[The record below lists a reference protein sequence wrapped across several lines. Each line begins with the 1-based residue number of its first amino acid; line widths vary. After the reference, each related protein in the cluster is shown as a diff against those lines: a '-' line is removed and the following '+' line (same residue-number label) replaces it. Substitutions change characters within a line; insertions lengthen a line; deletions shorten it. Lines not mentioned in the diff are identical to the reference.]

1 MSRAPHFELKEEK
14 KNVACSNLGW
24 KEAIRSKY
32 SIKTYPLCRLTSR
45 CSRFYLWTSPFL
57 PCPPCPPCLPCPP
70 LQQCSSRRVQ
80 HATDR
85 FMLQPL
91 RTWEVCLSTVFQE
104 YSNTELILQ
113 ILVGSPNRNPYHSRS
128 LRQSISFLP
137 FIFEPSIAYL
147 SPRSH
152 KEQANPKTLFTNSL
166 TTA

>member
-1 MSRAPHFELKEEK
+1 M
-14 KNVACSNLGW
+14 ACSKLGW

-32 SIKTYPLCRLTSR
+32 STKTYPLCRLTSR

-57 PCPPCPPCLPCPP
+57 PCPPCPPCPPCLPCPP
-70 LQQCSSRRVQ
+70 PQQCSSRRVQ

-91 RTWEVCLSTVFQE
+91 GTLEVCLSTVFQE

-128 LRQSISFLP
+128 LRLRQSISFLA
-137 FIFEPSIAYL
+137 FIFEPSTAYL

-152 KEQANPKTLFTNSL
+152 KEQVNPKSVFTNSL

>member
-14 KNVACSNLGW
+14 KNVACSRLGW

-32 SIKTYPLCRLTSR
+32 STKTYPLCRLTSR
-45 CSRFYLWTSPFL
+45 CSRFYLRTSPFL
-57 PCPPCPPCLPCPP
+57 ACPPCPPCLPCPP

-104 YSNTELILQ
+104 YSNTELIH
-113 ILVGSPNRNPYHSRS
+113 SPNPCRFSEHKS
-128 LRQSISFLP
+128 LSLAQFKTIHLFPSFHL
-137 FIFEPSIAYL
+137 
-147 SPRSH
+147 
-152 KEQANPKTLFTNSL
+152 
-166 TTA
+166 